1 MLLSR
6 KWLNEFVDVSLDE
19 YKDREFA
26 EAMTV
31 SGSKVEITE
40 DLSKKIRNV
49 VAGRV
54 ISMEKHPDSDHMFVC
69 MVDVGKDS
77 PVQIVTGAQNVKT
90 GDIVPAALD
99 GSLLPDGTEIHSSI
113 LRGVESDG
121 MLCSLK
127 ELGLT
132 LHDYPYAIENGI
144 WIIEEDC
151 APGDD
156 IGKLIGMDDHVVEF
170 EITPNRPDCLC
181 VIGLAREAAV
191 TFGKEL
197 KLHTPVVEAK
207 AGGNINDMAKII
219 IEDPELCPRYTAR
232 MVKNV
237 KIAPSPAWMRER
249 IRNAGMRPINNIVD
263 ITNYVMLEYGQPMHA
278 FDLRFLE
285 GNHVVVR
292 NAKDGESITTL
303 DGIERPLDDTM
314 LVIADE
320 KKPVAVAGVMG
331 GEYSGIMD
339 DTNTIVFESACFNG
353 PSVRRTAK
361 KLGMRTESSARFE
374 KQLNPDDCD
383 LCLKR
388 ALELVQL
395 FDAGDVVNGIIDVYP
410 TPKEVV
416 TLPFDPDWVNR
427 FIGID
432 CPADEQKAILEK
444 IGFQVEDGVITA
456 PSFRIDIESQADISE
471 EIARFYGYNNIPN
484 TQLRGTADASLTDRQ
499 KFDRLVQNTL
509 LSSGL
514 SETQTFS
521 FISPKTYDKLCLPED
536 SELRN
541 NIVISNPLGEDT
553 SVMRRTALGSMM
565 EVLSRNY
572 NNRNPKAYLY
582 EVATVYVPHDTLD
595 ELPDENQEIVIGMY
609 GQDADYF
616 KVKGILENLLDT
628 VGIQNY
634 DVVPVTDH
642 PSFHPGRTAA
652 IEVEGK
658 QLALLGE
665 VHPNVRSNY
674 EVKARCYAALIDM
687 EMLEECADL
696 VRLYKQLP
704 KYPVTTRDLAFV
716 VDKITPVLVLEK
728 AIKGAAGKI
737 LESIELFDVY
747 AGEQIGKGKKSV
759 AFNLIFRAEDR
770 TLTDDEC
777 NSAVQKAIA
786 AAEKLGAEL
795 RS

>member
-1 MLLSR
+1 MDLSK
-6 KWLNEFVDVSLDE
+6 KWLADYVDLDVE
-19 YKDREFA
+19 DREFA
-26 EAMTV
+26 EAITI
-31 SGSKVEITE
+31 SGSKVESYKQEGEELKNIVVGHLLSLKKHENADKLWVCQVDVGGDAPLQIVTAAQNLTE
-40 DLSKKIRNV
+40 GDYIPVALHNSV
-49 VAGRV
+49 VAGGTK
-54 ISMEKHPDSDHMFVC
+54 ITK
-69 MVDVGKDS
+69 GKM
-77 PVQIVTGAQNVKT
+77 
-90 GDIVPAALD
+90 
-99 GSLLPDGTEIHSSI
+99 
-113 LRGVESDG
+113 RGEVSEG
-121 MLCSLK
+121 MMCSVA
-127 ELGLT
+127 ELGVT
-132 LHDYPYAIENGI
+132 VHDFPYAIEDGI
-144 WIIEEDC
+144 FIL
-151 APGDD
+151 GDD
-156 IGKLIGMDDHVVEF
+156 CEKVPGLDIREAIGLNDTVTEF
-170 EITPNRPDCLC
+170 EITSNRPDCMC
-181 VIGLAREAAV
+181 VIGLAREAAA
-191 TFGKEL
+191 TFNVPL
-197 KLHTPVVEAK
+197 KLHTPEVK
-207 AGGNINDMAKII
+207 AGEGDVNELLKVD
-219 IEDPELCPRYTAR
+219 IEASDKCYRYAGAV
-232 MVKNV
+232 VKNV
-237 KIAPSPAWMRER
+237 RVAPSPRWMRER
-249 IRNAGMRPINNIVD
+249 LRACGVRPINNIVD

-361 KLGMRTESSARFE
+361 KLGMRTESSARYE

-628 VGIQNY
+628 VGIQDY

-728 AIKGAAGKI
+728 AIKRAAGKI

-777 NSAVQKAIA
+777 NSAVQKAIE

>member
-1 MLLSR
+1 MDLSK
-6 KWLNEFVDVSLDE
+6 KWLADYVDLDIE
-19 YKDREFA
+19 DREFA
-26 EAMTV
+26 EAITI
-31 SGSKVEITE
+31 SGSKVESYKQEGEGLKNIVVGHLLSLKKHENADKLWVCQVDCGGDAPLQIVTAAQNLTE
-40 DLSKKIRNV
+40 GDYVPVALHNSV
-49 VAGRV
+49 VAGGTK
-54 ISMEKHPDSDHMFVC
+54 ITK
-69 MVDVGKDS
+69 GKM
-77 PVQIVTGAQNVKT
+77 
-90 GDIVPAALD
+90 
-99 GSLLPDGTEIHSSI
+99 
-113 LRGVESDG
+113 RGEVSEG
-121 MLCSLK
+121 MMCSVA
-127 ELGLT
+127 ELGVT
-132 LHDYPYAIENGI
+132 VHDFPYAIEDGI
-144 WIIEEDC
+144 FIL
-151 APGDD
+151 GDD
-156 IGKLIGMDDHVVEF
+156 CEKVPGMDIREAIGLNDTVTEF
-170 EITPNRPDCLC
+170 EITSNRPDCMC
-181 VIGLAREAAV
+181 VIGLAREAAA
-191 TFGKEL
+191 TFNVPL
-197 KLHTPVVEAK
+197 KLHTPEVK
-207 AGGNINDMAKII
+207 AGEGNVNDLLKVD
-219 IEDPELCPRYTAR
+219 IEAADKCYRYAGAV
-232 MVKNV
+232 VKNV
-237 KIAPSPAWMRER
+237 RVAPSPRWMRER
-249 IRNAGMRPINNIVD
+249 LRACGVRPINNIVD

-292 NAKDGESITTL
+292 NAKAGESITTL

-444 IGFQVEDGVITA
+444 IGFKVEDGVITA

-499 KFDRLVQNTL
+499 KFNRLVENTL
-509 LSSGL
+509 LASGL

-536 SELRN
+536 SELRK

-572 NNRNPKAYLY
+572 NNRNPKAFLY

-609 GQDADYF
+609 GQDADFF
-616 KVKGILENLLDT
+616 KIKGILENLLDT
-628 VGIQNY
+628 VGIRDY

-652 IEVEGK
+652 IQVEGK
-658 QLALLGE
+658 PLAVLGE
-665 VHPNVRSNY
+665 VHPNVRGNY
-674 EVKARCYAALIDM
+674 EIKARTYAALVDM
-687 EMLEECADL
+687 ERLEQCADL

-728 AIKGAAGKI
+728 AIKRAAGNI

-770 TLTDDEC
+770 TLTDEEC
-777 NSAVQKAIA
+777 NNAVKKAIA